1 MKKEIVFTN
10 IQLDE
15 VNLST
20 ATIKKGAELSK
31 VTPKLDAI
39 IAKAAKEAEPQFAPM
54 QQATGSLDGVN
65 APKEE
70 RNLSD
75 SYQLILQSLDSHLK
89 QKLNLGLNSDQD
101 QNLRNDIKSLFVNTQ
116 TISPKINLVLKEYK
130 ATSRTSITIDASEL
144 ATKYQLSVQ
153 HRTLLFRRI
162 EAIVNQLNQ
171 LKSTIKFV
179 FVQPKPKPKKEKK
192 QSQQPTN
199 ANGNVV
205 PTDEQVHN
213 KLDEFDATQEDHQ
226 FMELILNEYKALFP
240 KKDLIP
246 FILSAIS
253 YTANIVSLGAA
264 APTGGASLAGLA
276 VGRVADLLKAA
287 YYFNQAGNLKNR
299 AKGVAALFSAI
310 PIFGQAKKVVDI
322 IKLIKDSAE
331 IKKQVSDYLK
341 GFVFKYMVQ
350 WGIVTPNAESIAMKI
365 INFILRGGEQ
375 TDKLIDLL
383 DYEISR
389 RKQIKKNIT
398 ENIRRQIRSSYNQPR
413 KRIPQKKQ
421 VLSEAQ
427 IHRWQVLANIKK

>member
-54 QQATGSLDGVN
+54 QQATGSFDGVN

-89 QKLNLGLNSDQD
+89 QKLNLGLNSNQD

-130 ATSRTSITIDASEL
+130 ATSRTSIIIDASEL
-144 ATKYQLSVQ
+144 ATKYQLSDQ

-199 ANGNVV
+199 TNGNAQ
-205 PTDEQVHN
+205 PTDESVHQALEQFN
-213 KLDEFDATQEDHQ
+213 ATDEDHQ
-226 FMELILNEYKALFP
+226 FMQSILNQYKSSFP

-264 APTGGASLAGLA
+264 APTGGASLAGVA
-276 VGRVADLLKAA
+276 VGSIADLLKAA
-287 YYFNQAGNLKNR
+287 YYFNESDSPENK
-299 AKGVAALFSAI
+299 AKGVAAIFSAI
-310 PIFGQAKKVVDI
+310 PIFGQYKKVVDI
-322 IKLIKDSAE
+322 IKAIKE
-331 IKKQVSDYLK
+331 
-341 GFVFKYMVQ
+341 
-350 WGIVTPNAESIAMKI
+350 T
-365 INFILRGGEQ
+365 R
-375 TDKLIDLL
+375 
-383 DYEISR
+383 
-389 RKQIKKNIT
+389 
-398 ENIRRQIRSSYNQPR
+398 
-413 KRIPQKKQ
+413 
-421 VLSEAQ
+421 
-427 IHRWQVLANIKK
+427 